1 MYRNRFRRGSI
12 LAEYIIS
19 ILIVITFIPLLILC
33 IRINLSSLTFQE
45 EAQDEI
51 ALAQLKK
58 ILNVGSSF
66 EVSSN
71 MIQFDYHDEKYRL
84 YLVNDHLILT
94 PGTQIFLS
102 DIDSINFHL
111 DQSYIYCTYKRKEYS
126 QTRVLTHV

>member
-1 MYRNRFRRGSI
+1 MYFNRFRRGSI

-33 IRINLSSLTFQE
+33 IRINISSLTFQE

-84 YLVNDHLILT
+84 YLVNNHLILT

-102 DIDSINFHL
+102 DIDSINFYL
-111 DQSYIYCTYKRKEYS
+111 DKSYIYCTYKRKEYS

>member
-102 DIDSINFHL
+102 DIDSINFYL